1 MADYF
6 TTFIQNLLGTPSPT
20 GSMFGG
26 TFVDP
31 QTGMVDRARLTGD
44 AADYYANPFRKQD
57 AILDAALKQKE
68 AEQAVQKVKGMFSG
82 DGGTNAELNPYVAA
96 YLDAGGGEAGMQA
109 QQAAQYSTFL
119 QSPPLVQSLMESLMP
134 DTVNQMAN
142 SWYNQTYGK
151 TDWSQGGAEGN
162 VGGVATSI
170 DALSDPNI
178 AYGGVTDFS
187 YDGGGG
193 GVSSPDAGSVNIGGV
208 DVGYG
213 GGYGGGDSGG
223 SDGGGFGGMAGNT
236 GSADAPW

>member
-68 AEQAVQKVKGMFSG
+68 AEQAVQKVQGMFSG

-109 QQAAQYSTFL
+109 QRAAQYETFL

-162 VGGVATSI
+162 VGASVTPSTGATYGSSGNIVADYEGS
-170 DALSDPNI
+170 LP
-178 AYGGVTDFS
+178 S
-187 YDGGGG
+187 YTGGGG
-193 GVSSPDAGSVNIGGV
+193 GGGASASDAGAGMSSTSTDAGAVTTDNGV
-208 DVGYG
+208 SVGYG
-213 GGYGGGDSGG
+213 GGYG
-223 SDGGGFGGMAGNT
+223 
-236 GSADAPW
+236 W

>member
-31 QTGMVDRARLTGD
+31 QTGMVDRTRLTGD
-44 AADYYANPFRKQD
+44 AADYYADPFRKQN
-57 AILDAALKQKE
+57 AIQQASLDAALKQKE
-68 AEQAVQKVKGMFSG
+68 AEQAVQKVQGMFSG
-82 DGGTNAELNPYVAA
+82 DGGPNADLNPYVAA

-109 QQAAQYSTFL
+109 QQAAQYATFL
-119 QSPPLVQSLMESLMP
+119 QSPPFVQGLMESLMP

-142 SWYNQTYGK
+142 SWYNETYGK
-151 TDWSQGGAEGN
+151 TDWSQGGAEEN

-170 DALSDPNI
+170 DALSDENI

-193 GVSSPDAGSVNIGGV
+193 GVSPGGGGDVGSIGGV
-208 DVGYG
+208 SL
-213 GGYGGGDSGG
+213 GGGDPSGVG
-223 SDGGGFGGMAGNT
+223 FGTGGF
-236 GSADAPW
+236 